1 MSTNMRTL
9 YRQYKLHP
17 NLQFISISVDPEYDT
32 QEVLKNYADANGV
45 NDERWKFLRA
55 DMESV
60 KKLSTDGFMFMS
72 ESLPAGHSVKFVLID
87 ENGDV
92 RQYYNGTDDGS
103 ISILRTHINSFLK
116 NLKKESV

>member
-1 MSTNMRTL
+1 MHIN
-9 YRQYKLHP
+9 
-17 NLQFISISVDPEYDT
+17 
-32 QEVLKNYADANGV
+32 ANGV